1 MQAYSPLARATKTND
16 PTLIK
21 IAKSHEV
28 AWSQVLI
35 RYCLQKGWSPLPKS
49 NTPSRIVENTNVY
62 GFELSEEDMKL
73 LDGLDQGPSGALF
86 EAVSNI

>member
-1 MQAYSPLARATKTND
+1 M
-16 PTLIK
+16 
-21 IAKSHEV
+21 
-28 AWSQVLI
+28 
-35 RYCLQKGWSPLPKS
+35 
-49 NTPSRIVENTNVY
+49 Y